1 MKCPKCDLEVK
12 KNFCAK
18 CGHQV
23 SSDYQSKSTAKF
35 LIILGM
41 TVLGLFG
48 LLISAGI
55 VSATYQSFGGG
66 LADLFGFIFLG
77 PYIAAIVLLTR
88 KFLKDLDQP
97 DKKSSDSYCMQCG
110 VKFLD
115 EEDLQFCTN
124 CGSKKKPDVKED
136 EREDFFTL

>member
-23 SSDYQSKSTAKF
+23 SSDYQSKSIAKF

-66 LADLFGFIFLG
+66 LADLFGFIFLIISVI
-77 PYIAAIVLLTR
+77 PSSSLWALSLCF
-88 KFLKDLDQP
+88 KNFLI
-97 DKKSSDSYCMQCG
+97 
-110 VKFLD
+110 
-115 EEDLQFCTN
+115 
-124 CGSKKKPDVKED
+124 
-136 EREDFFTL
+136 